1 VNDPTLPDNNASIHD
16 LESLQSALHNLI
28 PISKH
33 MGIEASQY
41 DGQCLILKAPLENNI
56 NHQRSA
62 FGGSLFSLSAL
73 AGWGILQLKLAEL
86 GIKANT
92 VIAGGDVG
100 YSLPVFE
107 TLVCEITLPDAYPEF
122 QAKLIANGKAS
133 ILLTTNIIVEGVSAM
148 TFNGKF
154 VVREIKAKT

>member
-1 VNDPTLPDNNASIHD
+1 
-16 LESLQSALHNLI
+16 
-28 PISKH
+28 
-33 MGIEASQY
+33 
-41 DGQCLILKAPLENNI
+41 
-56 NHQRSA
+56 
-62 FGGSLFSLSAL
+62 
-73 AGWGILQLKLAEL
+73 LAEL